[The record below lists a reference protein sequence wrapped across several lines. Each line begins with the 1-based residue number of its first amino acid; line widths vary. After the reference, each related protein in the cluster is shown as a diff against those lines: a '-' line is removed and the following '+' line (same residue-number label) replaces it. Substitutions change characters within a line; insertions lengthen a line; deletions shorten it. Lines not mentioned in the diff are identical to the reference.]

1 MMFILYY
8 LLIGIIIMF
17 LLDMHLLMYTKK
29 IEFELQEK
37 IEYDTFTRI
46 FIIIVWPAAIIIIL
60 KNLPW
65 GR

>member
-1 MMFILYY
+1 
-8 LLIGIIIMF
+8 MF

>member
-8 LLIGIIIMF
+8 LLIGITIMF
-17 LLDMHLLMYTKK
+17 LLDIHLLIYTKQ
-29 IEFELQEK
+29 IEFELKEK

-46 FIIIVWPAAIIIIL
+46 FIIVVWPAALFIII

-65 GR
+65 